1 MDCCMSLSGDE
12 ISVSRSCYVLICR
25 LLCSEIHAASVKN
38 SDIALRFSDPDFLKE
53 SNNLAIR

>member
-1 MDCCMSLSGDE
+1 MSLSGDE